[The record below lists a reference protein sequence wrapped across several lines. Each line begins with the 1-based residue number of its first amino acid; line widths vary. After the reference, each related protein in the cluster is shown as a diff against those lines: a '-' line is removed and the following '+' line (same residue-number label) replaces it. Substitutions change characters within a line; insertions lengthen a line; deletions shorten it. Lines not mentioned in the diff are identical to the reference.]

1 VDVTDVLRE
10 RMAQPAGLQRMVSV
24 SLAAHAVLI
33 ALVFLAPS
41 ELLNR
46 RPDAPR
52 SVMTISLGGSG
63 NSGPQNGGMTAIG
76 GRPVQEA
83 KPPEEPKKRQAE
95 RPPAAKA
102 PELTVP
108 VPSAKPLKK
117 GSTTVTKAPDEARG
131 QTPAP
136 GAQVREGTAIADT
149 GARGKGFGLSTGG
162 SPGSG
167 ATLDVADFCC
177 PEYILQM
184 IERIKSTWDQQGG
197 ATAFVIVRFTIE
209 RDGKISNTAVERSSG
224 NAALDQSAQ
233 RAVVVTRQLPPLPS
247 QYPNATLGVHLKFE
261 Y

>member
-10 RMAQPAGLQRMVSV
+10 RMVQPAGLQRMVSV

-33 ALVFLAPS
+33 AAVFLAPAT
-41 ELLNR
+41 LLNR
-46 RPDAPR
+46 RQEAPR

-63 NSGPQNGGMTAIG
+63 SSGPQNGGMTAIG
-76 GRPVQEA
+76 GRPVQQVQ
-83 KPPEEPKKRQAE
+83 PPEEPKKRQAE

-117 GSTTVTKAPDEARG
+117 GATTVTKAPDEARG

-136 GAQVREGTAIADT
+136 GAQLREGTAVADT

-162 SPGSG
+162 TPGSG

-184 IERIKSTWDQQGG
+184 IERIRSTWDQQGG
-197 ATAFVIVRFTIE
+197 STALVIVRFTIE
-209 RDGKISNTAVERSSG
+209 RDGRITNSAVERSSG
-224 NAALDQSAQ
+224 NPTLDQSAQ
-233 RAVVVTRQLPPLPS
+233 RAVIVTRQLQPLPS
-247 QYPNATLGVHLKFE
+247 QFPNPTLTVHLNFQ